1 MKLAMAT
8 AAKLVYAHIVK
19 EPGYCGGK
27 AAIDNTRVRVMN
39 VAFLWKTGKT
49 VEEIREGYPDLSP
62 AQVHAALSYYYDH
75 VDEIEADLE
84 RDEQGFHRG
93 ERDWQG
99 LVARSGGRAPDK
111 PTPEERQI
119 PRPFTPSTE

>member
-1 MKLAMAT
+1 MNLAMAT

-39 VAFLWKTGKT
+39 VVFLWKAGKT
-49 VEEIREGYPDLSP
+49 VEEIRTCYPALSS

-75 VDEIEADLE
+75 VDEIDAELE
-84 RDEQGFHRG
+84 RDEQGFQQA
-93 ERDWQG
+93 ERDWKEM
-99 LVARSGGRAPDK
+99 LARSGGGAPDN